1 MAKEITDE
9 MLETYSVSG
18 TWDDIADKVKK
29 RYDGLLDRVAFYMP
43 YKAGA
48 NEDAWRHLC
57 KQFNG

>member
-1 MAKEITDE
+1 
-9 MLETYSVSG
+9 MLDTYSVSG
-18 TWDDIADKVKK
+18 KWDDIADKVKA

-48 NEDAWRHLC
+48 DEDAWRRLC